1 MAIDITKP
9 IVPNPIEGGASPG
22 ALFTDIINVL
32 LVWGAAIAVL
42 FIIIGGFRYIVS
54 MGNPEGAEKARN
66 TVLYAILGLIL
77 IFLSYLVVAYL
88 LDDLLG
94 VKPAYQLSGGE

>member
-1 MAIDITKP
+1 MNFNPP
-9 IVPNPIEGGASPG
+9 IIPNPLEAANPG
-22 ALFTDIINVL
+22 NVFVDVINTL
-32 LVWGAAIAVL
+32 LVWGGAVAIL
-42 FIIIGGFRYIVS
+42 FIIIGGFRYIIS

-77 IFLSYLVVAYL
+77 IFLSYLIVAYL

-94 VKPAYQLSGGE
+94 VKPAYQLSSQ